1 MAKAVRRELSR
12 PGPGKGYLLAGVQ
25 KSPPGHLRQE
35 QFSGSTAAAKRR
47 PGIGC
52 AQITVSPREAPLEE
66 AVGEGTETDSGKLE
80 ACERALVDKA
90 ECSTRNRRVLRS
102 LLQRYEK
109 VISCVEAD
117 LRRTNLVQHRIETR
131 GAQPKKL
138 PPRRLPQAQRETVD
152 RLIREMLE
160 EQRRSCF
167 INNQRPRPGSSPAF

>member
-35 QFSGSTAAAKRR
+35 QFSGSVGDTFH
-47 PGIGC
+47 
-52 AQITVSPREAPLEE
+52 PREAPLEE

-109 VISCVEAD
+109 TYE
-117 LRRTNLVQHRIETR
+117 
-131 GAQPKKL
+131 
-138 PPRRLPQAQRETVD
+138 
-152 RLIREMLE
+152 
-160 EQRRSCF
+160 
-167 INNQRPRPGSSPAF
+167 PRPAPHRDQRGPAEEAATPSPSSSPAGDSGPLDPGNA